1 MAAMPMVEAHA
12 AAPETAAP
20 NVHTA
25 HMTAT
30 AAAHMT
36 ATAAAHVAPA
46 ATAMAAASSASDR

>member
-12 AAPETAAP
+12 AASETAAP
-20 NVHTA
+20 NVRT
-25 HMTAT
+25 
-30 AAAHMT
+30 AHMT

>member
-12 AAPETAAP
+12 AASETAA
-20 NVHTA
+20 VRT
-25 HMTAT
+25 
-30 AAAHMT
+30 AHMT